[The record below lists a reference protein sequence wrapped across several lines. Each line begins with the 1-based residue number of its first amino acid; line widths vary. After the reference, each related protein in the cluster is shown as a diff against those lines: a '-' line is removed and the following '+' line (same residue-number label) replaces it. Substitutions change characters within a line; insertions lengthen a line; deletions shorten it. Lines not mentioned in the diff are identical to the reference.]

1 MCVGVQ
7 ICCHRLASP
16 GNYVTHKLKFDLT
29 LPYGRLVWGKFF
41 FFRCHSHL
49 EGRVKQIWESSAS
62 EIAAGGEFRLD
73 FCFCIE
79 PQLKLQNRFSG
90 GKFDENFFLNEPSQ
104 SAWACQ
110 EPLGWKIGF
119 GTL

>member
-1 MCVGVQ
+1 MFRDVCGRANLLPSPRVTRELRDTQIKIRFDAAIWSTCVGK
-7 ICCHRLASP
+7 
-16 GNYVTHKLKFDLT
+16 N
-29 LPYGRLVWGKFF
+29 F

-79 PQLKLQNRFSG
+79 PQLKLRNRFSG

-110 EPLGWKIGF
+110 EPLG
-119 GTL
+119 